1 MSEIRDTASLFLRVD
16 GEEAIKKFSEA
27 KAKVK
32 EFIKASNA
40 GDFRQVETDTF
51 LFLEYY
57 YYLYNTKENRYDT
70 GFSYTSQL
78 GHVGYSDNPHY
89 TCHNILE
96 KDWIVFVK
104 SFANT
109 FDVSDCSY
117 FRYIWLGTQIC

>member
-51 LFLEYY
+51 LFLE
-57 YYLYNTKENRYDT
+57 
-70 GFSYTSQL
+70 
-78 GHVGYSDNPHY
+78 
-89 TCHNILE
+89 
-96 KDWIVFVK
+96 
-104 SFANT
+104 
-109 FDVSDCSY
+109 
-117 FRYIWLGTQIC
+117 

>member
-1 MSEIRDTASLFLRVD
+1 MTVFFLHVD
-16 GEEAIKKFSEA
+16 GEQAIKKFNEA
-27 KAKVK
+27 KTKVEELKK
-32 EFIKASNA
+32 ELIKASNA
-40 GDFRQVETDTF
+40 GDFRQVETGTF

-104 SFANT
+104 SFAIKIKKIKNN
-109 FDVSDCSY
+109 
-117 FRYIWLGTQIC
+117 